1 MFKDFKREGHLS
13 EKQLNYYGFKYKKT
27 CNLGK
32 LYLQPKIHKKLYNVP
47 GRLVISN
54 CGTNIEK
61 TSEFLENHLKSIM
74 QISWSSIRD
83 LGDFI
88 DKTNR
93 IKNIPKDAILVNRDM
108 MGLHPCI
115 AHVAGLKAV
124 KNPLDVGEN
133 KSIQTEK
140 RVCSQHNV
148 SEFTGIVKEQMSGNA
163 IETKCAPTYPS
174 IFFF

>member
-47 GRLVISN
+47 VRPVISN
-54 CGTNIEK
+54 CGTNTEK
-61 TSEFLENHLKSIM
+61 TSEFLENYLKSIM
-74 QISWSSIRD
+74 QISWSSSRD

-124 KNPLDVGEN
+124 KNPLDVREN

-174 IFFF
+174 IFF

>member
-1 MFKDFKREGHLS
+1 
-13 EKQLNYYGFKYKKT
+13 
-27 CNLGK
+27 
-32 LYLQPKIHKKLYNVP
+32 
-47 GRLVISN
+47 
-54 CGTNIEK
+54 
-61 TSEFLENHLKSIM
+61 
-74 QISWSSIRD
+74 
-83 LGDFI
+83 
-88 DKTNR
+88 
-93 IKNIPKDAILVNRDM
+93 M

-124 KNPLDVGEN
+124 KNPLDVREN

-174 IFFF
+174 IFFWANLIPVPSIVSKINL